1 MIDKSVGDEDIYAL
15 LIVSYMAQCD
25 NNPDMV
31 IDVIKADIKN
41 FEELE
46 NYEICAR
53 LLKTLQ
59 YFE

>member
-1 MIDKSVGDEDIYAL
+1 MIDKSVGDEEIYAL
-15 LIVSYMAQCD
+15 LIVSYMGQCD

-41 FEELE
+41 FEEQE